1 MNEQDFTAA
10 EHKLLEAA
18 RAFAGHYVHEIADI
32 TVRSLEIDIRSGG
45 IRLKTGRM
53 SLEELREKKLITS
66 AQYLDALQ
74 GRCRR
79 EDILGWIRTQT
90 KKH

>member
-1 MNEQDFTAA
+1 
-10 EHKLLEAA
+10 
-18 RAFAGHYVHEIADI
+18 
-32 TVRSLEIDIRSGG
+32 LEIDIRSGG